1 MDIPIINIKMDKYEI
16 STSDIF
22 NISLTINIKIMVY
35 IIANKYHNWCHPSNK
50 YTLMAYT
57 KKDSASFFQLTASY
71 RNIKTDQTEYIKIY
85 FLIDFIYFVLELL
98 LKK

>member
-1 MDIPIINIKMDKYEI
+1 MPPFKQIYLDGIY
-16 STSDIF
+16 
-22 NISLTINIKIMVY
+22 
-35 IIANKYHNWCHPSNK
+35 
-50 YTLMAYT
+50 
-57 KKDSASFFQLTASY
+57 KKKTVRLFSQLTASY

>member
-1 MDIPIINIKMDKYEI
+1 MPPFKQIYLDGIY
-16 STSDIF
+16 
-22 NISLTINIKIMVY
+22 
-35 IIANKYHNWCHPSNK
+35 
-50 YTLMAYT
+50 